1 MNGGELQCFQTFL
14 STGAARVKRLKSSID
29 AGCFSLP
36 LLQEYQDVHVL
47 ASTLKSYLRD
57 LPEPLL
63 TYTLYNEWMDSMRHP
78 EDQRIRAVQEIIAK
92 LPKANLDNLSYLV
105 HFLAKL
111 SKNPENKMTS
121 SNIAIVIAP
130 NLLWNQNKVTK

>member
-1 MNGGELQCFQTFL
+1 M
-14 STGAARVKRLKSSID
+14 
-29 AGCFSLP
+29 
-36 LLQEYQDVHVL
+36 HVL

-130 NLLWNQNKVTK
+130 NLLWNQNKVIK